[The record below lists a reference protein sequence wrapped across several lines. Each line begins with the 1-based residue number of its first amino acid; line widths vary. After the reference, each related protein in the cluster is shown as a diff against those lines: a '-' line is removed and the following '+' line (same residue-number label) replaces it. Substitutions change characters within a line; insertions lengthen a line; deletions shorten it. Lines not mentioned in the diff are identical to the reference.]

1 MEKEELLVPEG
12 EWTAAEQV
20 ALRKKLLPL
29 LAHRT
34 ALYAAG
40 DTSVR
45 VETVRE
51 LLASITFTLDVGLMG
66 ASRRTLLTADL
77 DALFERGGHVIDQKV
92 EAGRLLWNAACLTA
106 PKLESRSL
114 QETLQNFSLFWKRY
128 DARFF
133 AHVFPCDI
141 DYPLLCT
148 VPEMLLGVEY
158 MNEYLHRILTENAML
173 AAFDPVLTT
182 RFLDADSPFWRDA
195 PANLVAPVFANAV
208 GRAILMKKDL
218 RVLTL
223 SADDLAVLSARFAVL
238 ADEKVTETLQ
248 LAAET
253 VCNMANIRD
262 AASRTYLADAASA
275 LLPRLRRVPAE
286 GWRGIFPTLE

>member
-1 MEKEELLVPEG
+1 MENEKLLVPEG
-12 EWTAAEQV
+12 EWTAEEQL
-20 ALRKKLLPL
+20 ALQKKLLPL

-40 DTSVR
+40 DTSAR

-66 ASRRTLLTADL
+66 APRKTLLTTDL

-114 QETLQNFSLFWKRY
+114 QETLQSFGLFWKRY

-141 DYPLLCT
+141 DYPLLRP
-148 VPEMLLGVEY
+148 VPETLLGVEY
-158 MNEYLHRILTENAML
+158 GIEYLRRVLTENAVL
-173 AAFDPVLTT
+173 AAFDPERTMLL
-182 RFLDADSPFWRDA
+182 LDADSPLWRDA
-195 PANLVAPVFANAV
+195 PANLAAPVLANAV
-208 GRAILMKKDL
+208 GLAMLMKKDL
-218 RVLTL
+218 RVRKLSNDDLTVL
-223 SADDLAVLSARFAVL
+223 SAQLAVLT
-238 ADEKVTETLQ
+238 DEKAAETLR

-253 VCNMANIRD
+253 ICNMANIRD
-262 AASRTYLADAASA
+262 AASRTYLADAASD
-275 LLPRLRRVPAE
+275 LLPRLRRVPIE
-286 GWRGIFPTLE
+286 GWRWIFPEMV